1 MSQPSQPPTRLIDS
15 FAQFETATTHERAV
29 LPAQDSFDL
38 ALSRLRDAA
47 LAAFSGEQLRA
58 QDAETTEWLRERASQ
73 IVSAVNV
80 ETASA
85 TGRAA
90 FADYDRVVDELLA
103 ALLGLGALEKLMVLP
118 GIEDIAISGPNDI
131 QYRDATGWHESG
143 ITFRGAEELEFLL
156 KQSVSDESGRTL
168 SPARPILDAVMRNGH
183 RINLVTRPIADPWP
197 SAVIRIQRPSA
208 LTVVDML
215 ARGDGRGDSAAPTP
229 QLPDYREYDTRAG
242 MLTAP
247 LATFLH
253 MGMEAGYNILL
264 LGKTGVGKT
273 ALSAVLL
280 RMLPADRR
288 VVIIEDTPELP
299 AERRNFQRLLV
310 RPPSVEGLPAITQS
324 DLIQVALRQRPD
336 ALTITEAR
344 GAEVFDLLKI
354 LRTGHRNGLA
364 SIHASS
370 IDDLYTRVMQML
382 QESTLRTEVSAAM
395 AASWIAKA
403 FTLAVTLQQHQ
414 GRRWVSE
421 VVEFTGGVEGDQPVR
436 RPLFA
441 YDVAAR
447 RLMCTGYYVSEDHE
461 RELIE
466 VGHSYQRVIDLARA
480 MGDLAQTGGR
490 R

>member
-1 MSQPSQPPTRLIDS
+1 MDHTPHPPLPLIDS
-15 FAQFETATTHERAV
+15 FAAFGQAEPQPAT
-29 LPAQDSFDL
+29 PATQDPFDVAL
-38 ALSRLRDAA
+38 ARLREEA
-47 LAAFSGEQLRA
+47 LATFSGEQLRA
-58 QDAETTEWLRERASQ
+58 PDAATTTWLRDHAVQ

-80 ETASA
+80 ETAAA
-85 TGRAA
+85 TGRSA
-90 FADYDRVVDELLA
+90 FADYDGVTADLLD
-103 ALLGLGALEKLMVLP
+103 ALLGLGALEKLMKLP
-118 GIEDIAISGPNDI
+118 GIEDIAISGPDDI
-131 QYRDATGWHESG
+131 QYRDASGWHESG

-168 SPARPILDAVMRNGH
+168 SPARPILDAIMRNGH

-197 SAVIRIQRPSA
+197 SAVIRIQRPST
-208 LTVVDML
+208 LTVADML
-215 ARGDGRGDSAAPTP
+215 TRGDSPTDVVTP
-229 QLPDYREYDTRAG
+229 ASRLPDYREYDTRQG

-253 MGMEAGYNILL
+253 MSVEAGFNILL
-264 LGKTGVGKT
+264 LGRTGVGKT

-441 YDVAAR
+441 YDTAAH
-447 RLMCTGYYVSEDHE
+447 RLQCTGYFVSEEHE
-461 RELIE
+461 RELLE

-480 MGDLAQTGGR
+480 MGDLAQAGGR